1 MTDARATSPDTALSF
16 GPFLLY
22 PHRKLLIE
30 AGKPVR
36 LGSRAMDLLIVL
48 VDRAGD
54 VVSREELESYVWPR
68 TVVEATSLRVH
79 ISALRKALGDGG
91 VSERYILN
99 VPGRGYS
106 FVMAIK
112 HAVEP
117 SLSTEAVP
125 KAAPAVMHNLP
136 IRLSK
141 VIGRSDAVSD
151 LHRHL
156 EARRF
161 VSIVGAGG
169 MGKTTVALAVAEE
182 RLANYVDGVWFV
194 DLAPLTDAAL
204 VSNALASVLGISL
217 PARDPL
223 LALRSYLAE
232 RRMLIVL
239 DNCEH
244 VIDGAAQL
252 TEHIARSAPDIHLLT
267 TSREPL
273 KSEGEWVYRL
283 AALGLPDVSVSDSLE
298 QAIKYPAL
306 QLFIERAT
314 ADNDRFAV
322 LPDNYPLVAHLC
334 QQLDGMP
341 LAIELAAG
349 RIDSLGLRGLVNRL
363 DDMFRLLRRGR
374 RTALP
379 RHQTLQALLDWSHD
393 LLNEFERIVLRR
405 LSVFS
410 SSFALESAISV
421 VSFDHVGPS
430 DVIDSLA
437 SLAAKSLV
445 VTDTSGNVI
454 QYRLL
459 STTRIYAKEKL
470 EGSGEARQLAR
481 RHAQHFQAFLDRSRM
496 KKTEIPR
503 SEWMAIYGTCQDD
516 VRAGLDWAF
525 SPGGDDLLG
534 VMLTCAALELTYE
547 LDNFDIHLARVKVA
561 MEAMRRVAALPPV
574 LELRLLASLCFSN
587 SLAVSS
593 AAGQEEI
600 FTRITALI
608 EETNSPRYT
617 VEALYSMCTRSFGS
631 GDYRRSKEVA
641 ARIGQIAEHPYDP
654 SAKLLSDRFMMLS
667 CHYLGEHQQARA
679 IIERVLEDPVDH
691 PSSRYYHQISPQ
703 VSMRIMLARILWI
716 QGLVDQAVVVAERAV
731 ELSVH
736 EHPSAYPYAMA
747 FAAVPIAIWR
757 GDARAELLLG
767 SLGQYAVRYSQS
779 YWQAWHRVLHM
790 GWAMHRRPMDANDV
804 LSALKDSSNPVSSD
818 MLATLCT
825 DLVTVDSVLRAES
838 GMAGWCAPEV
848 LRAQAESLYKKS
860 GPSGIHEAEAILN
873 RALQLAQQQRA
884 LSWELRC
891 AHSLA
896 RLWSFR
902 GNLDKGQA
910 LLARTLNQFSE
921 GAETADHTAAR
932 LLMRELESQLAS
944 SVAQHA

>member
-22 PHRKLLIE
+22 PHRKLLLE

-36 LGSRAMDLLIVL
+36 LGSRAMELLIVL
-48 VDRAGD
+48 VSRAGD
-54 VVSREELESYVWPR
+54 VLSREELEAYVWPR
-68 TVVEATSLRVH
+68 TLVEATSLRVH

-91 VSERYILN
+91 VRERYILN

-106 FVMAIK
+106 FVMPIE
-112 HAVEP
+112 HAALP
-117 SLSTEAVP
+117 AA
-125 KAAPAVMHNLP
+125 AAPKGAPAAMHNLP
-136 IRLSK
+136 VRLSK
-141 VIGRSDAVSD
+141 VLGRSDAVSE
-151 LHRHL
+151 LHNHL

-182 RLANYVDGVWFV
+182 RLAAYADGVWFV
-194 DLAPLTDAAL
+194 DLAPLADPSL
-204 VSNALASVLGISL
+204 VSGALAAVLGISL
-217 PARDPL
+217 PANDPL
-223 LALRSYLAE
+223 SALQTYLAE
-232 RRMLIVL
+232 SRMLIVL

-244 VIDGAAQL
+244 VVDSAAL
-252 TEHIARSAPDIHLLT
+252 LAEHIARSAPGVHLLA

-273 KSEGEWVYRL
+273 YAEGEWAYRL
-283 AALGLPDVSVSDSLE
+283 PALGLPDDAVSEDLD
-298 QAIKYPAL
+298 QAIRYPAL

-314 ADNDRFAV
+314 ADNDRFS
-322 LPDNYPLVAHLC
+322 LSSENYPLVAHLC

-349 RIDSLGLRGLVNRL
+349 RIDGLGLQGLVNRL

-405 LSVFS
+405 LSVFR

-421 VSFDHVGPS
+421 ASFDQVGPS

-445 VTDTSGNVI
+445 VTDTSGYVI

-459 STTRIYAKEKL
+459 STTRIYAKQKL
-470 EGSGEARQLAR
+470 DSSGEATQLAR
-481 RHAQHFQAFLDRSRM
+481 RHAQHFQAFLDRSRVQ
-496 KKTEIPR
+496 KSEIPR
-503 SEWMAIYGTCQDD
+503 SEWMAVYGTCQDD

-525 SPGGDDLLG
+525 SPEGDDLVG

-547 LDNFDIHLARVKVA
+547 LENFDVHLHRVKVA
-561 MEAMRRVAALPPV
+561 MQVLERLPAPPPV
-574 LELRLLASLCFSN
+574 LELRLLAALCFTNGMSV
-587 SLAVSS
+587 SDPEGLEAVFS
-593 AAGQEEI
+593 
-600 FTRITALI
+600 RITDLI
-608 EETNSPRYT
+608 EQTNSPRYT
-617 VEALYSMCTRSFGS
+617 VEALYSICVCSFGR
-631 GDYRRSKEVA
+631 GNYAKSKEVA
-641 ARIGQIAEHPYDP
+641 VRIAQIAEHPFDP
-654 SAKLLSDRFMMLS
+654 AAKLLSDRFTMLS
-667 CHYLGEHQQARA
+667 CHYLGENQHARA

-691 PSSRYYHQISPQ
+691 PYSRYYHQISPQ

-716 QGLVDQAVVVAERAV
+716 QGLADQAVAVADRAL

-736 EHPSAYPYAMA
+736 EHPSAYSYALA

-757 GDARAELLLG
+757 GDARADPLLAA
-767 SLGQYAVRYSQS
+767 LGQHAARHSQS

-790 GWAMHRRPMDANDV
+790 GWAMRRLPMDSQDL
-804 LSALKDSSNPVSSD
+804 LSALKDSSSAISLD
-818 MLATLCT
+818 MLATLSA
-825 DLVTVDSVLRAES
+825 DLVTPDSVLRAES

-848 LRAQAESLYKKS
+848 LRAQAHHLQSLVQ
-860 GPSGIHEAEAILN
+860 PAADAEGMLL

-896 RLWSFR
+896 GLWGR
-902 GNLDKGQA
+902 QGQPGKGKD
-910 LLARTLNQFSE
+910 LLAQTLAKFSE
-921 GAETADHTAAR
+921 GAGTSDHVGAR
-932 LLMRELESQLAS
+932 VLMGELGLQSAS
-944 SVAQHA
+944 IVAQHA